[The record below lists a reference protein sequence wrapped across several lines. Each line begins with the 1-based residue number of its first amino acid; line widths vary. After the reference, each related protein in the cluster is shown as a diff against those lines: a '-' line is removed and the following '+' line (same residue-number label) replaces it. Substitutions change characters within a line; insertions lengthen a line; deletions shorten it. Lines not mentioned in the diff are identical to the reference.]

1 MEIFNTD
8 VGEKILQEHK
18 DFFETQVT
26 KNIDFRIAQ
35 LKKLKAAINR
45 YETDILEALQK
56 DLGKKEMES
65 FTTEIMFT
73 FMSITEAV
81 KKLKQWSKPQK
92 VGTPFYLMPSK
103 SYKFYEPYGTVLI
116 LGPFN
121 YPFQLV
127 IEPLIGAISAGN
139 CAVVKPSELT
149 PNVSAVISKIISK
162 TFDKEYV
169 RCIEGDASVSAIL
182 TSLKFDYIFFTGS
195 ENVGRKVLKAAAE
208 NLVPVTLELGG
219 KSPVIVTD
227 SADLKIS
234 AQRIIWGKLMNCGQ
248 TCIAPDYILVDKKV
262 KLQLIEQLK
271 LVIKQFYGENI
282 QKNKDLAH
290 IVNKRHFERLA
301 AILKKDKEYIIFGG
315 KSDEEKLFI
324 EPTIMEISD
333 LSAACM
339 QEEIFGPILPILEYE
354 NINQAISIIKKKSK
368 PLALYI
374 FNNDKKLNF
383 QLLKEI
389 SSGGVCIN
397 DTISHIVNKNLPFGG
412 VGASGL
418 GSYHGKD
425 SFITFSHCKS
435 VLKKSTKIN
444 IMGLVFPPY
453 KEKNLKLLR
462 KIMK

>member
-1 MEIFNTD
+1 M
-8 VGEKILQEHK
+8 LWEHK
-18 DFFETQVT
+18 NFFETQIT
-26 KNIDFRIAQ
+26 KNIDFRIMQ

-81 KKLKQWSKPQK
+81 KKLKQWAKPQK
-92 VGTPFYLMPSK
+92 VSTPFYLISSK
-103 SYKFYEPYGTVLI
+103 SYKLYEPYGTVLI

-127 IEPLIGAISAGN
+127 IEPLIGAIAAGN
-139 CAVVKPSELT
+139 CAVIKPSELT
-149 PNVSAVISKIISK
+149 PNVSAVINKIISK
-162 TFDKEYV
+162 AFDKEYV
-169 RCIEGDASVSAIL
+169 RCIEGDASTSAML

-282 QKNKDLAH
+282 QNNKDLSH

-333 LSAACM
+333 LNVACM

-374 FNNDKKLNF
+374 FNNDKKLNV

-412 VGASGL
+412 VGASGM

-435 VLKKSTKIN
+435 VLKKSTKLN
-444 IMGLVFPPY
+444 TMGLLFPPY